1 MAKAHR
7 HGRVQRHRRQRRL
20 TVNAP
25 IGVFDSG
32 IGGLSVLRSLQ
43 KALPNERFVYLADSA
58 HAPYG
63 EKNEA
68 FIRQRT
74 HAITD
79 DLLAQHHIKALVVA
93 CNTATAAT
101 IHELRE
107 QHPSLPVVGL
117 EPALKPA
124 LALSRTR
131 RIGVMATRSTVAS
144 DKFARLLASVQN
156 DAHFEVQACNGLALA
171 IEQSTLPDQATAAQA
186 QITHLLQTYT
196 QAMGRFGAAPG
207 QIDTLVLGCTHYVFV
222 EQDLRQLLGPDVQL
236 VSTGEPVA
244 RQTQRLLAAAQLLNG
259 PLPAE
264 HRPAVQLLTTGD
276 LQGLQAAAQRWLG
289 LSSGCCRVV
298 SDTHDM
304 G

>member
-1 MAKAHR
+1 M
-7 HGRVQRHRRQRRL
+7 
-20 TVNAP
+20 NAP

-144 DKFARLLASVQN
+144 DKFARLLATVQN
-156 DAHFEVQACNGLALA
+156 EAHFEVQACNGLALA

>member
-156 DAHFEVQACNGLALA
+156 EAHFEVQACNGLALA

-259 PLPAE
+259 PLPAG
-264 HRPAVQLLTTGD
+264 HPPAVQLLTTGD

>member
-1 MAKAHR
+1 
-7 HGRVQRHRRQRRL
+7 
-20 TVNAP
+20 VNAP

-43 KALPNERFVYLADSA
+43 RELPNERFVYLADSA
-58 HAPYG
+58 NAPYG

-74 HAITD
+74 HAIAEY
-79 DLLAQHHIKALVVA
+79 LLAQHHIKALVVA

-107 QHPSLPVVGL
+107 RHPALPLVGL

-131 RIGVMATRSTVAS
+131 QIGVMATRGTVGS

-156 DAHFEVQACNGLALA
+156 EAHFEVQACNGLALA
-171 IEQSTLPDQATAAQA
+171 IEQSTLPDQATVAQA
-186 QITHLLQTYT
+186 QIMHLLQTYT
-196 QAMGRFGAAPG
+196 RAMGRFGSAPG
-207 QIDTLVLGCTHYVFV
+207 EIDTLVLGCTHYVFV
-222 EQDLRQLLGPDVQL
+222 ENALRQLLGPHVQL

-244 RQTQRLLAAAQLLNG
+244 RQTQRLLAAAKLLNASPPTG
-259 PLPAE
+259 Q
-264 HRPAVQLLTTGD
+264 RSSIQLLTTGD

-289 LSSGCCRVV
+289 LSAECCRAV
-298 SDTHDM
+298 SDAHDM
-304 G
+304 V

>member
-1 MAKAHR
+1 M
-7 HGRVQRHRRQRRL
+7 
-20 TVNAP
+20 NAP

-43 KALPNERFVYLADSA
+43 RELPNERFVYLADSA
-58 HAPYG
+58 NAPYG

-74 HAITD
+74 HAIAEY
-79 DLLAQHHIKALVVA
+79 LLAQHHIKALVVA

-107 QHPSLPVVGL
+107 RHPALPLVGL

-131 RIGVMATRSTVAS
+131 QIGVMATRGTVGS

-156 DAHFEVQACNGLALA
+156 EAHFEVQACNGLALA
-171 IEQSTLPDQATAAQA
+171 IEQSTLPDQATVAQA
-186 QITHLLQTYT
+186 QIMHLLQTYT
-196 QAMGRFGAAPG
+196 RAMGRFGSAPG
-207 QIDTLVLGCTHYVFV
+207 EIDTLVLGCTHYVFV
-222 EQDLRQLLGPDVQL
+222 ENALRQLLGPHVQL

-244 RQTQRLLAAAQLLNG
+244 RQTQRLLAAAKLLNASPPTG
-259 PLPAE
+259 Q
-264 HRPAVQLLTTGD
+264 RSSIQLLTTGD

-289 LSSGCCRVV
+289 LSAECCRAV
-298 SDTHDM
+298 SDAHDM
-304 G
+304 V

>member
-1 MAKAHR
+1 
-7 HGRVQRHRRQRRL
+7 
-20 TVNAP
+20 VNAP

-43 KALPNERFVYLADSA
+43 RELPNERFVYLADSA
-58 HAPYG
+58 NAPYG

-74 HAITD
+74 HAIAEY
-79 DLLAQHHIKALVVA
+79 LLAQHHIKALVVA

-107 QHPSLPVVGL
+107 RHPALPLVGL

-131 RIGVMATRSTVAS
+131 QIGVMATRGTVGS

-156 DAHFEVQACNGLALA
+156 EAHFEVQACNGLALA
-171 IEQSTLPDQATAAQA
+171 IEQSTLPDQATVAQA
-186 QITHLLQTYT
+186 QITQLLQTYT
-196 QAMGRFGAAPG
+196 RAMGRFGSAPG
-207 QIDTLVLGCTHYVFV
+207 EIDTLVLGCTHYVFV
-222 EQDLRQLLGPDVQL
+222 ETALRQLLGPHVQL

-244 RQTQRLLAAAQLLNG
+244 RQTQRLLAAAKLLNASPPTG
-259 PLPAE
+259 Q
-264 HRPAVQLLTTGD
+264 RSSIQLLTTGD

-289 LSSGCCRVV
+289 LSAECCRAV
-298 SDTHDM
+298 SDAHDM